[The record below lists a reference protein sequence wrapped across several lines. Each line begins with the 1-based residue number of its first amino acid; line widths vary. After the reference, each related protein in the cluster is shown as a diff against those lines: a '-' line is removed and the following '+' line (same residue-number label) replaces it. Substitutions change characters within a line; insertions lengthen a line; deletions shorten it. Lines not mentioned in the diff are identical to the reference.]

1 MTTKLTVV
9 TASEKMRVAFCTLF
23 FSETNSENGKEVLR
37 LTTGSV
43 LRRNKQAL
51 SQDNLT
57 NVGRK

>member
-1 MTTKLTVV
+1 
-9 TASEKMRVAFCTLF
+9 LF